1 MAKSTAVVQPN
12 MGIYY
17 DRPSIALDQRMLS
30 DGFGFRIKEGKLS
43 NLNVGWVRF
52 EAGITLNGAV
62 LLITDF
68 LKRDGTDTLVF
79 GTKTDLYKY
88 RPGTHDVRFITPAYV
103 TGTVTVAATAVTGA
117 GTLWNTGSP
126 PNAKAGDQIAFTTNA
141 ETDPAA
147 TWFTILTVNTDTSI
161 TLTASAGVVG
171 AGHAYT
177 IRKIRTGDE
186 NDVWIDDTFVN
197 AGPANE
203 DQLWMTNGGIQPP
216 VLWNGTTTFAVQ
228 QDALGFTCKTLKVYS
243 NMMIF
248 GNLIQGGTAKP
259 TDIINSNVGEPAN
272 VSSGL
277 SEQFKVHGNPDE
289 IMQMVPLGENLAIY
303 SRLTVTVTQFIG
315 DPLIFQFRNVIN
327 GVGSIARRSVADFG
341 NYHEFLGRGTQYR
354 FDGATVVEANK
365 QVWRNILRQQDPTRR
380 NRIFSHFDEEQ
391 GDLFWSIPL
400 TTDAGSGTKT
410 NPPARAVIEEYL
422 EEVPAQTPIPSA
434 IRAFPFTASGYYT
447 KNLGTTW
454 DTLTNAWSSY
464 NFRWNDSFFFSAFPI
479 SLVGDQAGKLYQVNA
494 AQDGDGAALPSFVRF
509 GRRAT
514 GSGRE
519 RNMVSRVYPYV
530 THLTNAMNVTVRLT
544 DDALANPTIIDVQ
557 SFNQLVPQEGHF
569 TVHYRRGRYMEV
581 EFGTAG
587 PAQPWE
593 LSGYDFDIKPG
604 GSR

>member
-1 MAKSTAVVQPN
+1 MAKSTAVVEPN
-12 MGIYY
+12 FGIYY
-17 DRPSIALDQRMLS
+17 DRPPIALSERMLS
-30 DGFGFRIKEGKLS
+30 DGLGFRVKEGKLS

-52 EAGITLNGAV
+52 ESGITLNGAV

-68 LKRDGTDTLVF
+68 LRRDGTDTLVF
-79 GTKTDLYKY
+79 ATKKDIYQY
-88 RPGTHDVRFITPAYV
+88 RPGTHDVRFITPSYV
-103 TGTVTVAATAVTGA
+103 TGTASAAATAVTGI
-117 GTLWNTGSP
+117 GTLWNTGTP
-126 PNAKAGDQIAFTTNA
+126 TNAKAGDEISFGSAA
-141 ETDPAA
+141 RTDPAA
-147 TWFTILTVNTDTSI
+147 TWFVIQSVNSDTSI
-161 TLTASAGVVG
+161 TLTATAGVVG
-171 AGHAYT
+171 AGPYT
-177 IRKIRTGDE
+177 IRKLRSGDE
-186 NDVWIDDTFVN
+186 GDVWVDDTFVN
-197 AGPANE
+197 AGPSNE

-216 VLWNGTTTFAVQ
+216 VLWNGATTFAVQ
-228 QDALGFTCKTLKVYS
+228 QDALGFTCKTLKVFS
-243 NMMIF
+243 NMMIY
-248 GNLIQGGTAKP
+248 GNLVQGGTAKP
-259 TDIINSNVGEPAN
+259 TDIINSDVGTPAN

-277 SEQFKVHGNPDE
+277 SEQFKVHGNPDQ
-289 IMQMVPLGENLAIY
+289 IMQMIPLGENLAIY
-303 SRLTVTVTQFIG
+303 SRFTVTVAQFIG

-327 GVGSIARRSVADFG
+327 GVGSIARKSVADFG

-365 QVWRNILRQQDPTRR
+365 QVWRNMLRTQDPTRR
-380 NRIFSHFDEEQ
+380 ERIYAHFDEEQ

-400 TTDAGSGTKT
+400 TTDSGSGTET
-410 NPPARAVIEEYL
+410 NPPTKAVVEEYL

-434 IRAFPFTASGYYT
+434 IRSFPFTAAGYYT

-479 SLVGDQAGKLYQVNA
+479 SLVGDQSGKLYQVNA
-494 AQDGDGAALPSFVRF
+494 AQDGDGAALQSFVRF

-519 RNMVSRVYPYV
+519 RNMVSRIYPYL
-530 THLTNAMNVTVRLT
+530 THLNTAINVTLRMT
-544 DDALANPTIIDVQ
+544 DDAMANPVITDVQ
-557 SFNQLVPQEGHF
+557 SFSQLIPQEGHF
-569 TVHYRRGRYMEV
+569 TTHYRRGRYMEV